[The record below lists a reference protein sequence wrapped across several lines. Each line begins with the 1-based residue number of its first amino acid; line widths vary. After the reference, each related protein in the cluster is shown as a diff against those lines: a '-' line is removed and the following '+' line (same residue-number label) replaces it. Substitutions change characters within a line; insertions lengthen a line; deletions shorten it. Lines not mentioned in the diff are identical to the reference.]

1 VGESAGRSFS
11 YPDVVPERTGSDAV
25 TPSSLC
31 DLSGPLLMALLA
43 SDEAG
48 VEEAFRA
55 AAGRG
60 ADLAVLARDLI
71 APALD
76 EVGKMWHRGEIS
88 VAEEHLASA
97 LVFHGFA
104 HMAAALPAPPLGA
117 PRLLL
122 ACLAGEFHELGVRI
136 VAEVARMAGWQADLL
151 GANTPRECAI
161 RFIALH
167 RPEAVGLS
175 LALAAHLAECGRT
188 VEEIRRI
195 SPGTKIVVGG
205 YVFRHD
211 AALCSLTGADACFA
225 DAVALRDW
233 LVANRPRGAAA
244 AAPRVGAS
252 CAAVS
257 AALRK
262 KVGAER

>member
-1 VGESAGRSFS
+1 
-11 YPDVVPERTGSDAV
+11 VVPLTTVTGAAG
-25 TPSSLC
+25 TPALC
-31 DLSGPLLMALLA
+31 DLSGPLLMALL
-43 SDEAG
+43 SGDEMG
-48 VEEAFRA
+48 VEEVFRT

-60 ADLAVLARDLI
+60 ADLALLARDLI

-76 EVGKMWHRGEIS
+76 EVGRMWSHGDVSI
-88 VAEEHLASA
+88 AEEHLASA

-175 LALAAHLAECGRT
+175 LALAAHLAECGKA

-211 AALCSLTGADACFA
+211 AALCGLTGADACFS

-244 AAPRVGAS
+244 ASPRVEAS

-262 KVGAER
+262 KIGAER

>member
-1 VGESAGRSFS
+1 MPQTTCFAAAA
-11 YPDVVPERTGSDAV
+11 PQA
-25 TPSSLC
+25 LC
-31 DLSGPLLMALLA
+31 DLSGPLLMALLTG
-43 SDEAG
+43 DEQG
-48 VEEAFRA
+48 VEEVFRT

-76 EVGKMWHRGEIS
+76 EVGRMWHRGEVSI
-88 VAEEHLASA
+88 AEEHLASA
-97 LVFHGFA
+97 LVSRAFA
-104 HMAAALPAPPLGA
+104 HRAAPLPAPPRGA

-122 ACLAGEFHELGVRI
+122 ACLAGEFHELGVKI

-175 LALAAHLAECGRT
+175 LALAAHLAECGKT
-188 VEEIRRI
+188 VEEIRRA

-205 YVFRHD
+205 YIFRHD
-211 AALCSLTGADACFA
+211 AALCGLTGADACFA

-233 LVANRPRGAAA
+233 LVANRPHGAAA
-244 AAPRVGAS
+244 VAPHVEAS

-262 KVGAER
+262 RIGSGR

>member
-1 VGESAGRSFS
+1 
-11 YPDVVPERTGSDAV
+11 
-25 TPSSLC
+25 
-31 DLSGPLLMALLA
+31 MALLA
-43 SDEAG
+43 GDEPG
-48 VEEAFRA
+48 VEEAFRTA
-55 AAGRG
+55 AERG

-76 EVGKMWHRGEIS
+76 EVGRMWRRGEVSI
-88 VAEEHLASA
+88 AEEHLASA
-97 LVFHGFA
+97 LVSRAFA
-104 HMAAALPAPPLGA
+104 RPAASLPAPPLGA
-117 PRLLL
+117 PRLVL
-122 ACLAGEFHELGVRI
+122 ACVAGEFHELGVRI
-136 VAEVARMAGWQADLL
+136 LAEVARMAGWQADVL

-188 VEEIRRI
+188 VEEIRRA
-195 SPGTKIVVGG
+195 SPGTKIVAGG
-205 YVFRHD
+205 CVFRHD
-211 AALCSLTGADACFA
+211 AALCGLTGADACFA

-233 LVANRPRGAAA
+233 LVAQRPLCAAGP
-244 AAPRVGAS
+244 APRLEAS

-262 KVGAER
+262 KVTSGR

>member
-1 VGESAGRSFS
+1 
-11 YPDVVPERTGSDAV
+11 
-25 TPSSLC
+25 
-31 DLSGPLLMALLA
+31 MALLTG
-43 SDEAG
+43 DEAG
-48 VEEAFRA
+48 VEVVFA
-55 AAGRG
+55 AAARRG
-60 ADLAVLARDLI
+60 ADLAVLGRDLI

-76 EVGKMWHRGEIS
+76 EVGRMWRCGEVSI
-88 VAEEHLASA
+88 AEEHLASA
-97 LVFHGFA
+97 LVFHAFS

-117 PRLLL
+117 PRLVL

-136 VAEVARMAGWQADLL
+136 VAEVARMAGWQADVL

-188 VEEIRRI
+188 VDEIRRA
-195 SPGTKIVVGG
+195 SPGTRIVVGG
-205 YVFRHD
+205 CVFRHD
-211 AALCSLTGADACFA
+211 TALCGLTGADACFA

-233 LVANRPRGAAA
+233 LVAERPLCSAAL
-244 AAPRVGAS
+244 APRVEAS

-262 KVGAER
+262 KIGSGR

>member
-1 VGESAGRSFS
+1 M
-11 YPDVVPERTGSDAV
+11 PQTIGSDLV
-25 TPSSLC
+25 TVPSLC

-43 SDEAG
+43 GDEPG
-48 VEEAFRA
+48 VEEAMRSA
-55 AAGRG
+55 ADRG

-76 EVGKMWHRGEIS
+76 EVGRMWHRGEVS

-97 LVFHGFA
+97 LVSHAFA
-104 HMAAALPAPPLGA
+104 HMAAPLPAPPLGA

-122 ACLAGEFHELGVRI
+122 ACLAGEFHELGVKI

-175 LALAAHLAECGRT
+175 LALAAHLAECGKT

-205 YVFRHD
+205 YIFRHD
-211 AALCSLTGADACFA
+211 AALCGLTGADACFP

-233 LVANRPRGAAA
+233 LVANRPHPLAS
-244 AAPRVGAS
+244 AAPHVEIS

-262 KVGAER
+262 KIGAER

>member
-1 VGESAGRSFS
+1 
-11 YPDVVPERTGSDAV
+11 VVPQTTGSDAAALP
-25 TPSSLC
+25 TLC
-31 DLSGPLLMALLA
+31 DLSGPLLMALL
-43 SDEAG
+43 SGDESG
-48 VEEAFRA
+48 VEEAFRKA
-55 AAGRG
+55 SGRG

-76 EVGKMWHRGEIS
+76 EVGRMWHRGEVS
-88 VAEEHLASA
+88 VAEEHLATA
-97 LVFHGFA
+97 LVSRA
-104 HMAAALPAPPLGA
+104 VARRSAPLPEPPLGA

-122 ACLAGEFHELGVRI
+122 SCLAGEFHELGVKI
-136 VAEVARMAGWQADLL
+136 VAEVARMAGWQAEML

-175 LALAAHLAECGRT
+175 LALAAHLAECGKT
-188 VEEIRRI
+188 VDEIRRA
-195 SPGTKIVVGG
+195 SPETKIVVGG

-211 AALCSLTGADACFA
+211 AALCGLTGADACFA

-233 LVANRPRGAAA
+233 LVTYRPRPVASVP
-244 AAPRVGAS
+244 PRVEAS

-262 KVGAER
+262 KIGAGR

>member
-1 VGESAGRSFS
+1 M
-11 YPDVVPERTGSDAV
+11 PQTIGSDSV
-25 TPSSLC
+25 TLPSLC

-43 SDEAG
+43 GDEPG
-48 VEEAFRA
+48 VEEAMRSA
-55 AAGRG
+55 ADRG

-76 EVGKMWHRGEIS
+76 EVGRMWHRGEVS

-97 LVFHGFA
+97 LVSRAFTRRSA
-104 HMAAALPAPPLGA
+104 PLPAPPLGA

-122 ACLAGEFHELGVRI
+122 CCLAGEFHELGVKI
-136 VAEVARMAGWQADLL
+136 VAEVARMAGWQAEVL
-151 GANTPRECAI
+151 GANTPRECTV
-161 RFIALH
+161 RYIAVH

-175 LALAAHLAECGRT
+175 LALAAHLAECGKM
-188 VEEIRRI
+188 VEEIRGVSRE
-195 SPGTKIVVGG
+195 TKILVGG

-211 AALCSLTGADACFA
+211 AALCGLTGADACFP

-233 LVANRPRGAAA
+233 LVANRPRPLAST
-244 AAPRVGAS
+244 APHVEIS

-262 KVGAER
+262 KIGAGR

>member
-1 VGESAGRSFS
+1 MVTRETK
-11 YPDVVPERTGSDAV
+11 ERTPGPAAAPAASGLA
-25 TPSSLC
+25 
-31 DLSGPLLMALLA
+31 GPLLMALLA
-43 SDEAG
+43 GDEPG
-48 VEEAFRA
+48 VEDSFAEATR
-55 AAGRG
+55 RG
-60 ADLAVLARDLI
+60 ADLAEVARDLI
-71 APALD
+71 GPAL
-76 EVGKMWHRGEIS
+76 EELGRMWRSGDVS

-97 LVFHGFA
+97 LVSHGFA

-167 RPEAVGLS
+167 RPAAVGLS
-175 LALAAHLAECGRT
+175 LALAAHLAECGKT

-211 AALCSLTGADACFA
+211 AALCGLTGADACFA

-233 LVANRPRGAAA
+233 LVANRPNCAAA
-244 AAPRVGAS
+244 VAPRVESS

-262 KVGAER
+262 RIGAGR

>member
-1 VGESAGRSFS
+1 
-11 YPDVVPERTGSDAV
+11 
-25 TPSSLC
+25 
-31 DLSGPLLMALLA
+31 MALLA
-43 SDEAG
+43 GDESG
-48 VEEAFRA
+48 VEEAFGT

-76 EVGKMWHRGEIS
+76 EVGRMWRRGEVSI
-88 VAEEHLASA
+88 AEEHLASA
-97 LVFHGFA
+97 LVSRAFGRR
-104 HMAAALPAPPLGA
+104 AAPLPSPPLGA
-117 PRLLL
+117 PRLVL
-122 ACLAGEFHELGVRI
+122 ACLAGEFHELGVKI
-136 VAEVARMAGWQADLL
+136 VAEVARMAGWQADVL

-188 VEEIRRI
+188 VDEIRRA
-195 SPGTKIVVGG
+195 SPGTRIVVGG
-205 YVFRHD
+205 SVFRHD
-211 AALCSLTGADACFA
+211 AALCGLTGADTCFA

-233 LVANRPRGAAA
+233 LAANRSHCAVS
-244 AAPRVGAS
+244 AAPHVEAS

-262 KVGAER
+262 KVGAGR

>member
-1 VGESAGRSFS
+1 VTK
-11 YPDVVPERTGSDAV
+11 PDASNSGTIPAV
-25 TPSSLC
+25 S
-31 DLSGPLLMALLA
+31 DLSGPLLVALLGG
-43 SDEAG
+43 DEAG
-48 VEEAFRA
+48 TEEAFRKA
-55 AAGRG
+55 VGRG
-60 ADLAVLARDLI
+60 ADLAILARDLI
-71 APALD
+71 EPALD
-76 EVGKMWHRGEIS
+76 EVGRMWHRGEVS

-97 LVFHGFA
+97 LVSHGFA

-136 VAEVARMAGWQADLL
+136 VAEVARMAGWQVDLL

-175 LALAAHLAECGRT
+175 LALAAHLPECGRT
-188 VEEIRRI
+188 VDEIRNT
-195 SPGTKIVVGG
+195 SPRTKILVGG

-211 AALCSLTGADACFA
+211 AALCGLTGADACFA

-233 LVANRPRGAAA
+233 LVAHRTCLSES
-244 AAPRVGAS
+244 AAPRAEAC

-262 KVGAER
+262 KIDAGR